1 MKKNHNLIHLNDKKI
16 LGEVAMWSFNRNEP
30 FLLLI
35 KKNLEI
41 LDDHPFLRSL

>member
-41 LDDHPFLRSL
+41 LE